1 MEGSFKIITVYIQVI
16 CIYIYI
22 YTVYVYNA
30 ADSEPKSATSSLSP
44 GFQVGS
50 GFET

>member
-16 CIYIYI
+16 CIYI

-44 GFQVGS
+44 GLQVGS